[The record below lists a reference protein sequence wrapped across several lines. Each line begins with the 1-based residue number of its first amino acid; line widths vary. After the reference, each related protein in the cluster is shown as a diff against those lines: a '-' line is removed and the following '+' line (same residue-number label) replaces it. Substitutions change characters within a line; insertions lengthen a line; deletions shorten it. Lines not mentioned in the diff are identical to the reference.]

1 MAIDVC
7 SEISTVG
14 ISPRIS
20 FSHDLNQTDLLPS
33 SNCDRDRDRL
43 DLSLLESDFD
53 FCIGNLLLQ
62 DLSSADELFSNGKI
76 LPKSIQPNR
85 QLLSKPNKSHRLIPP
100 IPPDPSR
107 NSVSSEKKS
116 LKELLSASFDGDEK
130 PQSKS
135 FWQFKRSS
143 SLNCE
148 SSKSRGLIRSLHFLS
163 RSNSTGSVL
172 NPKQQSNS
180 KDCQR
185 PNLQK
190 QGSSSSSRRSSS
202 SSSSSSFSNSYF
214 ANTCSQKPSMRKNFG
229 WNNGNGVG
237 SSSPL
242 LNLPPPF
249 KHNIISKGDAYTLV
263 FKKAYEDN
271 KTRQHEMEKRHT
283 DEELSS
289 GYWRLI
295 WTMVASKR
303 L

>member
-20 FSHDLNQTDLLPS
+20 FSHDLNQTDSLPS
-33 SNCDRDRDRL
+33 SNFDRDRL

-53 FCIGNLLLQ
+53 FCIGNLLRQ

-76 LPKSIQPNR
+76 LPKSIEPNR
-85 QLLSKPNKSHRLIPP
+85 EILKPNQSPPLIPP

-148 SSKSRGLIRSLHFLS
+148 SSKSRSLIRSLHFLS
-163 RSNSTGSVL
+163 RSNSTGSTL
-172 NPKQQSNS
+172 NPKQQSVS
-180 KDCQR
+180 KER

-190 QGSSSSSRRSSS
+190 QASISSSRRSTS

-214 ANTCSQKPSMRKNFG
+214 VNSCSQKPSIRKNLG
-229 WNNGNGVG
+229 PNNGNGVRI
-237 SSSPL
+237 SPL
-242 LNLPPPF
+242 LNLPPPY
-249 KHNIISKGDAYTLV
+249 ISKVTVSFFGFGSL
-263 FKKAYEDN
+263 FCNGKIKK
-271 KTRQHEMEKRHT
+271 KK
-283 DEELSS
+283 
-289 GYWRLI
+289 
-295 WTMVASKR
+295 K
-303 L
+303 

>member
-1 MAIDVC
+1 MLMAIQVC

-33 SNCDRDRDRL
+33 SNCDRDRL

-76 LPKSIQPNR
+76 LPKSIEPNR
-85 QLLSKPNKSHRLIPP
+85 EILKPNKSPLLIPP

-116 LKELLSASFDGDEK
+116 LKELLSASFDADEK

-148 SSKSRGLIRSLHFLS
+148 SSKSRSLIRSLHFLS
-163 RSNSTGSVL
+163 RSNSTGSAL
-172 NPKQQSNS
+172 NPKHQSNS
-180 KDCQR
+180 KDSQR

-190 QGSSSSSRRSSS
+190 QPSISSSRRSSS

-214 ANTCSQKPSMRKNFG
+214 ANLSTQKPSMRKNSG
-229 WNNGNGVG
+229 PNNGNGVRI
-237 SSSPL
+237 SPL
-242 LNLPPPF
+242 LNLPPPY
-249 KHNIISKGDAYTLV
+249 ISKVTVSFFGFGSL
-263 FKKAYEDN
+263 FCNGKIKK
-271 KTRQHEMEKRHT
+271 KK
-283 DEELSS
+283 
-289 GYWRLI
+289 
-295 WTMVASKR
+295 K
-303 L
+303 

>member
-1 MAIDVC
+1 MLMAIDVC

-76 LPKSIQPNR
+76 LPKSIEPNR
-85 QLLSKPNKSHRLIPP
+85 QVLSKPNQSHRLIPP

-116 LKELLSASFDGDEK
+116 LKELLSASFDGEEK
-130 PQSKS
+130 QQSKS

-148 SSKSRGLIRSLHFLS
+148 SSKSRSLIRSLHFLS

-190 QGSSSSSRRSSS
+190 QASISSSRRSSS
-202 SSSSSSFSNSYF
+202 SSSSSTSFSNSYF
-214 ANTCSQKPSMRKNFG
+214 ANTCSQKHSMRKNFG

-237 SSSPL
+237 ISSSPL
-242 LNLPPPF
+242 LNLPPPY
-249 KHNIISKGDAYTLV
+249 ISKVTIKKMHMHDIGDTS
-263 FKKAYEDN
+263 
-271 KTRQHEMEKRHT
+271 T
-283 DEELSS
+283 SS
-289 GYWRLI
+289 GTDAI
-295 WTMVASKR
+295 
-303 L
+303 